1 MVCKKT
7 QSKMNK
13 KCLETKL
20 LLKCKTSN
28 FSTRKTSFLFKF
40 TKISCSKY
48 EGLSLK
54 SAMHCKNL
62 CKKTSFLA
70 TDATTQ
76 SSNQEENETRRFFF
90 FISLQNNAT
99 RKNVDKNKTKRMKRK
114 RWLKAQIA
122 KESEHKMWKSNQDST
137 DSNTFLK
144 TIKQIFFLFCLF
156 YQNIN

>member
-1 MVCKKT
+1 
-7 QSKMNK
+7 
-13 KCLETKL
+13 
-20 LLKCKTSN
+20 
-28 FSTRKTSFLFKF
+28 
-40 TKISCSKY
+40 
-48 EGLSLK
+48 
-54 SAMHCKNL
+54 MHCKNL

-76 SSNQEENETRRFFF
+76 SSNQEENETRIFFFF

-114 RWLKAQIA
+114 LWLKAQIA
-122 KESEHKMWKSNQDST
+122 KESEHKMRKSNQDST
-137 DSNTFLK
+137 DSNTCLK